1 MQKNNKI
8 KWVWRTY
15 LQPHQGG
22 LMFNKAKKAIT
33 LLLLT
38 LALAGCANQV
48 NANTPIPEEKP
59 GQSEVEVEPSEP
71 ELTEEEK
78 AQQELEKKLAER
90 EELEEQRK
98 TELGEFYVPLV
109 PIGQEREK
117 NSVEVMALY
126 ATGHTAGNPLSKE
139 NIDAYGAYVKALA
152 QKDTLKAK
160 ELSPYAEK
168 ANKFERIIGIA
179 VGTEINGLVI
189 NIKDDNGFITYNSD
203 VEVVQKMNKNTPI
216 PIDDV
221 KNMLKV
227 LKDYD
232 IYTIGRIVTFKDKN
246 FAVQSP
252 EHSIQLKSGGTW
264 LDPNSGNIPWIN
276 PFDQYVWDYNVAIA
290 KEAALLG
297 LDEIQFDYVRFPDG
311 AKRYNPITEF
321 PGRNGRDKDEA
332 IADFLQYAKKELEPY
347 NVNIGADVFGIIT
360 RTWDDYPEDIGQT
373 WILMGEHVDN
383 MAPMVYPS
391 HYSTGWYNLENPNAH
406 PYLVVKGAMEEAV
419 EKNASMEK
427 PPVIRPWIQDFD
439 WAGIE
444 YGPAKVR
451 DQIIAAKELGI
462 TEYMIWNPSNVY
474 DPYAFMLTEAE
485 KTSTYPIDKGE
496 LDYREKSPADA
507 ADKYLSG
514 MLQDRY
520 SYMYLMEPVKDRV
533 KDFEEYSELKAASNI
548 KLLNYKVK
556 SYEMDLAD
564 KDKALVELYY
574 KLEVSSGETKQIVEK
589 DNVKWTAV
597 RENNI
602 WKIQAKFDTSSNQ

>member
-1 MQKNNKI
+1 MGMVYI
-8 KWVWRTY
+8 
-15 LQPHQGG
+15 LQLHQGG
-22 LMFNKAKKAIT
+22 LMFNKAKKAII

-38 LALAGCANQV
+38 SVLAGCTGQV
-48 NANTPIPEEKP
+48 NANTPIPEAKP
-59 GQSEVEVEPSEP
+59 GQSDVEDVSTEP

-78 AQQELEKKLAER
+78 AQQELEKKIAER
-90 EELEEQRK
+90 EELEKQRK

-109 PIGQEREK
+109 PIGQERDK
-117 NSVEVMALY
+117 KSIEVMALY
-126 ATGHTAGNPLSKE
+126 ATGHTAGNTLSKE
-139 NIDAYGAYVKALA
+139 NIDAYGAYIKALA
-152 QKDTLKAK
+152 ENDTLKAK
-160 ELSPYAEK
+160 ELSPGAEK

-189 NIKDDNGFITYNSD
+189 NVKDDNGFITYDSD
-203 VEVVQKMNKNTPI
+203 VEIVQKMNESTPI

-221 KNMLKV
+221 KNMLQV
-227 LKDYD
+227 LKEYD
-232 IYTIGRIVTFKDKN
+232 VYTIGRIVTFKDKN

-252 EHSIQLKSGGTW
+252 EHSIQLKTGGTW

-297 LDEIQFDYVRFPDG
+297 FDEIQFDYVRFPDG
-311 AKRYNPITEF
+311 AKKYNPITEF

-332 IADFLQYAKKELEPY
+332 IAEFLQYAKKELEPY

-406 PYLVVKGAMEEAV
+406 PYLVVKGSMEEAT

-474 DPYAFMLTEAE
+474 DPYAFMLTDKE
-485 KTSTYPIDKGE
+485 KDATYPFDKGE
-496 LDYREKSPADA
+496 LDYREKSPSDA
-507 ADKYLSG
+507 ADKYLTG

-520 SYMYLMEPVKDRV
+520 SYMYLMEPVNDRV
-533 KDFEEYSELKAASNI
+533 KSFDEYSELKATSNI
-548 KLLNYKVK
+548 KLLNYNVK
-556 SYEMDLAD
+556 NYAIDPAN
-564 KDKALVELYY
+564 KDRASVELYY
-574 KLEVSSGETKQIVEK
+574 KIEVADGDVKQVIEK
-589 DNVKWTAV
+589 DNIKWIAV

-602 WKIQAKFDTSSNQ
+602 WKIQAKFDTTVNQ

>member
-1 MQKNNKI
+1 
-8 KWVWRTY
+8 
-15 LQPHQGG
+15 
-22 LMFNKAKKAIT
+22 MFNKAKKAII

-38 LALAGCANQV
+38 TTIAGCTDQV
-48 NANTPIPEEKP
+48 NANSPIPVDEPKQP
-59 GQSEVEVEPSEP
+59 EVEIIPSEP

-78 AQQELEKKLAER
+78 AKQELENKIAER
-90 EELEEQRK
+90 VELEKQRK
-98 TELGEFYVPLV
+98 IELGEFYVPLV
-109 PIGQEREK
+109 PVGEEQEKK
-117 NSVEVMALY
+117 NVDVKALY

-139 NIDAYGAYVKALA
+139 NIDAYGAYIKALA
-152 QKDTLKAK
+152 ENDTLKAK
-160 ELSPYAEK
+160 ELSPSAEK

-189 NIKDDNGFITYNSD
+189 NVKDDNGFITYNSN
-203 VEVVQKMNKNTPI
+203 VEIVQKMNESTPI
-216 PIDDV
+216 PMKDV
-221 KNMLKV
+221 KNMLQV

-232 IYTIGRIVTFKDKN
+232 IYTIGRIVAFKDKN
-246 FAVQSP
+246 FAVKSP
-252 EHSIQLKSGGTW
+252 EHSIQLKTGGTW

-290 KEAALLG
+290 KEAALIG
-297 LDEIQFDYVRFPDG
+297 FDEIQFDYVRFPDG
-311 AKRYNPITEF
+311 AKKYNPITEF

-332 IADFLQYAKKELEPY
+332 IAEFLQYAGKELEPY

-383 MAPMVYPS
+383 LAPMVYPS

-406 PYLVVKGAMEEAV
+406 PYLVVKGAMEEAT

-451 DQIIAAKELGI
+451 DQIIAAKELGV

-474 DPYAFMLTEAE
+474 DPYAFMLTDVES
-485 KTSTYPIDKGE
+485 KTTYPLDKGE
-496 LDYREKSPADA
+496 LDYREKLPQDA

-514 MLQDRY
+514 MLSDRY
-520 SYMYLMEPVKDRV
+520 SYMYLMAPVAERV
-533 KDFEEYSELKAASNI
+533 QDFDEFAEIHATSNI
-548 KLLNYKVK
+548 KLLNYKVYG
-556 SYEMDLAD
+556 YEMDPSNNDLAN
-564 KDKALVELYY
+564 VNLYY
-574 KLEVSSGETKQIVEK
+574 KIEVTNGETKQVIEK
-589 DNVKWTAV
+589 DNVKWNAV

-602 WKIQAKFDTSSNQ
+602 WKIKAQFDTEVNN

>member
-1 MQKNNKI
+1 
-8 KWVWRTY
+8 
-15 LQPHQGG
+15 
-22 LMFNKAKKAIT
+22 MFNKAKKAII

-38 LALAGCANQV
+38 AALAGCAGQV
-48 NANTPIPEEKP
+48 NANSPIPEDETN
-59 GQSEVEVEPSEP
+59 QSEVEVTPDEP

-90 EELEEQRK
+90 EELEKQRK

-109 PIGQEREK
+109 PIGEEREK
-117 NSVEVMALY
+117 KNAEVKALY

-139 NIDAYGAYVKALA
+139 NIDVYGAYVKALA
-152 QKDTLKAK
+152 ENDTLKAK
-160 ELSPYAEK
+160 ELSGNAEK
-168 ANKFERIIGIA
+168 ANIFERIIGIA

-189 NIKDDNGFITYNSD
+189 NVKDDNGFITYDSN
-203 VEVVQKMNKNTPI
+203 VEVVQKMNEETPI

-221 KNMLKV
+221 KNMLQV

-232 IYTIGRIVTFKDKN
+232 IYTIGRIVAFKDKN
-246 FAVQSP
+246 FAVKSP

-276 PFDQYVWDYNVAIA
+276 PFDKYVWDYNVAIA

-297 LDEIQFDYVRFPDG
+297 FDEIQFDYVRFPDG
-311 AKRYNPITEF
+311 ANKYNAITEF
-321 PGRNGRDKDEA
+321 PGRDGRDKDEA
-332 IADFLQYAKKELEPY
+332 IAEFLQYAKKELEPY
-347 NVNIGADVFGIIT
+347 NVNLGADVFGIIT

-383 MAPMVYPS
+383 LAPMVYPS

-419 EKNASMEK
+419 EKNSSMEK

-439 WAGIE
+439 WAGIA
-444 YGPAKVR
+444 YGPDKVR
-451 DQIIAAKELGI
+451 DQIIAAKELGV
-462 TEYMIWNPSNVY
+462 TEYMIWNPGNSY
-474 DPYAFMLTEAE
+474 DPYAFMLTDTEA
-485 KTSTYPIDKGE
+485 KAAYPLDKGE
-496 LDYREKSPADA
+496 LDYKEKTPADA

-520 SYMYLMEPVKDRV
+520 SYMYLMAPVDDRV
-533 KDFEEYSELKAASNI
+533 KDFDEFAELQATSNI
-548 KLLNYKVK
+548 KLLNYKV
-556 SYEMDLAD
+556 YGYTAD
-564 KDKALVELYY
+564 QSSKDIATVDLYY
-574 KLEVSSGETKQIVEK
+574 KIEVTDGETKQVIEK
-589 DNVKWTAV
+589 DNVKWNAV

-602 WKIQAKFDTSSNQ
+602 WKIKAEFEKLANN

>member
-1 MQKNNKI
+1 
-8 KWVWRTY
+8 
-15 LQPHQGG
+15 
-22 LMFNKAKKAIT
+22 MFNKAKKAILI
-33 LLLLT
+33 LLLATTLT
-38 LALAGCANQV
+38 ACTEQVSANP
-48 NANTPIPEEKP
+48 PIPQEEP
-59 GQSEVEVEPSEP
+59 NQSEVEVVPSEP

-78 AQQELEKKLAER
+78 AQLELEKKLAER
-90 EELEEQRK
+90 EELEIKRK
-98 TELGEFYVPLV
+98 NELGEFYVPLV

-117 NSVEVMALY
+117 KSVDVKALY
-126 ATGHTAGNPLSKE
+126 ATGHTAGNSLSKE
-139 NIDAYGAYVKALA
+139 NIDAYGAYVKALSEN
-152 QKDTLKAK
+152 DTLKAK
-160 ELSPYAEK
+160 ELLPQAEK

-179 VGTEINGLVI
+179 AGTEINGLVI
-189 NIKDDNGFITYNSD
+189 NVKDDNGFITYESN
-203 VEVVQKMNKNTPI
+203 VEVIQKMNEKTPI

-221 KNMLKV
+221 KNMLQV
-227 LKDYD
+227 LSDYD
-232 IYTIGRIVTFKDKN
+232 VYTIGRIVAFKDKN
-246 FAVQSP
+246 FAVQNP

-297 LDEIQFDYVRFPDG
+297 FDEIQFDYVRFPDG
-311 AKRYNPITEF
+311 AKKYNSITEF

-332 IADFLQYAKKELEPY
+332 IAEFLQYAKKELEPY
-347 NVNIGADVFGIIT
+347 NVNLGADVFGIIT

-383 MAPMVYPS
+383 LAPMVYPS

-419 EKNASMEK
+419 EKNAAMEN

-462 TEYMIWNPSNVY
+462 TEYMIWNPSNAY
-474 DPYAFMLTEAE
+474 DPYAFMLSDKEET
-485 KTSTYPIDKGE
+485 TTYPFDKGE
-496 LDYREKSPADA
+496 LDYREKSPADS

-533 KDFEEYSELKAASNI
+533 KDFDEYANLKATSNI

-556 SYEMDLAD
+556 SYQMDPSSM
-564 KDKALVELYY
+564 DKATVQLYY
-574 KLEVSSGETKQIVEK
+574 KIEVTDGDVKQVIEK
-589 DNVKWTAV
+589 DKEWIAAK
-597 RENNI
+597 ENNI
-602 WKIQAKFDTSSNQ
+602 WKIKAEFDTSLDQ